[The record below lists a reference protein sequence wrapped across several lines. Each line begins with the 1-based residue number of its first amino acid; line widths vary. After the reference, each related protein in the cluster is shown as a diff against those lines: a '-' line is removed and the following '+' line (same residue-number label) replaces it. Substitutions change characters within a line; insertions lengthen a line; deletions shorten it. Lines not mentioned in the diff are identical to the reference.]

1 MRTIFS
7 FHGLGPRVT
16 ALGIAQ
22 IINWGALYYTLALI
36 GSKIIV
42 ETNWSEGFVY
52 SGFAIATLLMGIFGP
67 LSGRFVDR
75 HGGLAV
81 MLVGTVISACGM
93 LILCLTHHIYVYLV
107 AWGIMGLGM
116 SAYLYDSS
124 FASLSHLAGPTTRR
138 AISGLTLVAGFS
150 STFTWPITSTLLSY
164 TDWRGIVF
172 IDAVVMICV
181 SGPLIAFALRKPYPS
196 PAAKVEK
203 NLSEY
208 EALAPD
214 VTGVAQVSKDNLLK
228 AMILFALIFA
238 AQGFV
243 VNAMAIHVLSLFETL
258 SMSAGAAMLAGALIG
273 PSQVA
278 ALLIELIF
286 GRTISAMGLGLI
298 TMGLFPVALAVPLV
312 LPPTLATA
320 FFFGVVYG
328 ASAGLSTIAR
338 GVMPYELFGAEGY
351 GRRLW
356 LLSAPSLIAKAFAP
370 AAIAIVIDAKG
381 PKMALLCCVTIAIL
395 ALSATIALDR
405 TVRAS
410 R

>member
-181 SGPLIAFALRKPYPS
+181 SGPLIAFACES
-196 PAAKVEK
+196 H
-203 NLSEY
+203 
-208 EALAPD
+208 
-214 VTGVAQVSKDNLLK
+214 
-228 AMILFALIFA
+228 
-238 AQGFV
+238 
-243 VNAMAIHVLSLFETL
+243 IHH
-258 SMSAGAAMLAGALIG
+258 
-273 PSQVA
+273 
-278 ALLIELIF
+278 
-286 GRTISAMGLGLI
+286 
-298 TMGLFPVALAVPLV
+298 PLQ
-312 LPPTLATA
+312 
-320 FFFGVVYG
+320 
-328 ASAGLSTIAR
+328 
-338 GVMPYELFGAEGY
+338 
-351 GRRLW
+351 
-356 LLSAPSLIAKAFAP
+356 K
-370 AAIAIVIDAKG
+370 
-381 PKMALLCCVTIAIL
+381 
-395 ALSATIALDR
+395 
-405 TVRAS
+405 
-410 R
+410 